1 MVGLISIIIIIVI
14 SFVMM
19 MEGWEKYDSQKFYT
33 GLLVI
38 GISIIMIFP
47 VMQYNME
54 NMKNVC
60 KFKKL
65 NEMKLDDYGFGLFEY
80 NGVLYF
86 KEAEGERCF
95 DVRSGNEVIIGK
107 DKIVTLGG
115 LIMRKLD
122 DTNRTRKKNV
132 RHSWVKAGR
141 DPTLRYLRNYE
152 AKRVERREDLAL
164 RISIIW

>member
-54 NMKNVC
+54 NMKSVY

-65 NEMKLDDYGFGLFEY
+65 KAHQMIDIRN
-80 NGVLYF
+80 
-86 KEAEGERCF
+86 A
-95 DVRSGNEVIIGK
+95 RSSR
-107 DKIVTLGG
+107 LS
-115 LIMRKLD
+115 
-122 DTNRTRKKNV
+122 TRFA
-132 RHSWVKAGR
+132 S
-141 DPTLRYLRNYE
+141 
-152 AKRVERREDLAL
+152 
-164 RISIIW
+164 

>member
-19 MEGWEKYDSQKFYT
+19 MKGWEKYDSQKFYT

-38 GISIIMIFP
+38 GTSIIMIFP

-107 DKIVTLGG
+107 DKIVTAL
-115 LIMRKLD
+115 
-122 DTNRTRKKNV
+122 
-132 RHSWVKAGR
+132 
-141 DPTLRYLRNYE
+141 
-152 AKRVERREDLAL
+152 ED
-164 RISIIW
+164 